1 MKRKSIANEEQI
13 ERTDQTKAYGGMK
26 NEIKNKFL
34 RLVLLAEL
42 EPVAIPDLVLIWTF
56 FN

>member
-1 MKRKSIANEEQI
+1 MKRISIANEEQI
-13 ERTDQTKAYGGMK
+13 ERTDQTKAYYGGMK

-42 EPVAIPDLVLIWTF
+42 EPVAIPDLVLI
-56 FN
+56 